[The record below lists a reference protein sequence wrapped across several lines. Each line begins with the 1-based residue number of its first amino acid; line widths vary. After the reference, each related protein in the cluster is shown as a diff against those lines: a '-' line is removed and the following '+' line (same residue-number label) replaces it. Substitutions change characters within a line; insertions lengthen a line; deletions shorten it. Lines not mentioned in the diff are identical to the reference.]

1 MKDCALLQ
9 PVEGDEAAVVDYS
22 VDIVEFVM
30 VLFKHGIARCG
41 CIPSDDC
48 HSVFLHLELY
58 DVPPAVNS
66 EEAEVQLLADPHE
79 HPFVL
84 AQCPRWPLWCPGSS
98 Q

>member
-9 PVEGDEAAVVDYS
+9 PVEGDEAAVVDHR

-41 CIPSDDC
+41 CIPSDDR
-48 HSVFLHLELY
+48 HSVLLHLKLY

-66 EEAEVQLLADPHE
+66 EEAEDQLLADPPEGPH
-79 HPFVL
+79 
-84 AQCPRWPLWCPGSS
+84 WPLWCPGSS
-98 Q
+98 